1 MASDDS
7 FQLSIPPELRCPIS
21 GNLMEEPVIAED
33 GHTYDKKSLQRYLQ
47 ANQVSPVTGEPLVG
61 HVVQVLNTTRLKQI
75 KWWKA
80 LETGATDAQ
89 EVSLT
94 LRRIGEQVRTCR
106 EGHKNGANELV
117 YLEDEMALIIEN
129 LQKLRRNQSKLENLK
144 LNSSRVVDKL
154 RETAEQKESL
164 LRQEAA
170 VEDRLYQLHGAAT
183 LAKSQLTYQKMVL
196 LTLEAQAKKLK
207 TKPVFKRATPVS
219 AKDEKKEAK
228 EDKKLLKAFLKV
240 TDTIEKELNPLVAE
254 EKAIGQKAVGVRAVK
269 KSGARRQVIDEVEEL
284 LDDDCSDRPQEECG
298 SGSDTRD
305 GPTKDGLAGLQRL
318 HPAKLD
324 RQISDRSVD
333 STASDGSA
341 ISQRS
346 TTSQRSFATAHDLE
360 RLAFSNQTNLEELQQ
375 DILGDFMPS
384 SKKLNAH
391 RDEINVVLTTPDGR
405 LASGADD
412 ACIYIW
418 NPRAARARP
427 EKIKAHSKAVW
438 ALQVVMRKGIPC
450 IASGSWDGGISLWAA
465 KNGKHK
471 ASMAGHK
478 DAVFRLAVLPDGALV
493 SASWDA
499 TIRLWD
505 PDTSACLAILEGH
518 QGKVRALGVLPD
530 GRIVSAGD
538 DRVVRIWEGD
548 GSRGGMRCGRMLFG
562 HDKPVEC
569 LAVLLDGRLATGSQD
584 QTLRVW
590 DVDTGEC
597 MKILQG
603 HTDTIRTLQVLRDGF
618 LASGSKDKSI
628 RIWHVNSG
636 TLVYSIEEAHDK
648 DVVSMTLM
656 PSGRLVSCGW
666 DKALKVWNFP
676 VRRE

>member
-1 MASDDS
+1 MSYDPDES
-7 FQLSIPPELRCPIS
+7 FQLTIPPELRCPIT
-21 GNLMEEPVIAED
+21 GDLMEEPIIAED
-33 GHTYDKKSLQRYLQ
+33 GHTYDKKNLAHYLETNK
-47 ANQVSPVTGEPLVG
+47 ASPVTGEPFVG
-61 HVVQVLNTTRLKQI
+61 DVVQVLNTTRLKQI
-75 KWWKA
+75 KWWRT
-80 LETGATDAQ
+80 LEAGAFDVK
-89 EVSLT
+89 EVPLT
-94 LRRIGEQVRTCR
+94 LRRIGEQVRACK

-117 YLEDEMALIIEN
+117 YLEEELALIIEN
-129 LQKLRRNQSKLENLK
+129 LQKLRRNQLK
-144 LNSSRVVDKL
+144 LATVRQSSRVADKL
-154 RETAEQKESL
+154 KEIEEAKESL

-183 LAKSQLTYQKMVL
+183 LAQSQLTYQKMVL
-196 LTLEAQAKKLK
+196 LSLELKSKKVK
-207 TKPVFKRATPVS
+207 NKPLFRRGTPVLP
-219 AKDEKKEAK
+219 KDEKKEAK
-228 EDKKLLKAFLKV
+228 EDKKQLKDFLKV
-240 TDTIEKELNPLVAE
+240 TDTLEKELNALVAE
-254 EKAIGQKAVGVRAVK
+254 DNAIGQKAVGIRAMK
-269 KSGARRQVIDEVEEL
+269 KTGTRRQVIDEVEEL
-284 LDDDCSDRPQEECG
+284 WEGESECG
-298 SGSDTRD
+298 ELPEDASDTRD
-305 GPTKDGLAGLQRL
+305 GPTKNSELTSQMLQRQL
-318 HPAKLD
+318 SERSVGAMSSHSNG
-324 RQISDRSVD
+324 SDR
-333 STASDGSA
+333 
-341 ISQRS
+341 SQRS
-346 TTSQRSFATAHDLE
+346 TASSMRSWTTAHDLE
-360 RLAFSNQTNLEELQQ
+360 RLAFANQTDLEELQQ
-375 DILGDFMPS
+375 DILGDFVPS

-418 NPRAARARP
+418 NPKTHRARP

-438 ALQVVMRKGIPC
+438 ALQVVMRKGVPC
-450 IASGSWDGGISLWAA
+450 IASGSWDGGISLWTA

-471 ASMAGHK
+471 ATMTGHK
-478 DAVFRLAVLPDGALV
+478 DAVFRLAVLPEGELV

-584 QTLRVW
+584 HTLRIW

-597 MKILQG
+597 MKLLHG

-628 RIWHVNSG
+628 RLWHVNSG
-636 TLVYSIEEAHDK
+636 TLVYSIEEAHAK